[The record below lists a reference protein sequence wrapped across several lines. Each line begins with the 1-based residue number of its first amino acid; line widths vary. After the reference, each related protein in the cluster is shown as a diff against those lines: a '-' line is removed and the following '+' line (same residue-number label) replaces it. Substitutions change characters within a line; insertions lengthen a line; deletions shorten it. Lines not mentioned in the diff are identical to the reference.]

1 MISVGDCAVKT
12 CLCKNNSKGSAHQ
25 NSCAGGEKQPL
36 DVVCV
41 CVCLC
46 LAFFVRTEIC
56 ILLSL

>member
-41 CVCLC
+41 CVCVC
-46 LAFFVRTEIC
+46 V
-56 ILLSL
+56 